1 MAERS
6 LKLEIRDMTKRYDNG
21 DGVEHINLKIYEG
34 EIVTMLGPSGC
45 GKSTILRTIGG
56 FLDVTD
62 GDILIDNESIVKLP
76 PEKRP
81 TAMVFQSYNL
91 WTHMTVYENLAFG
104 LKLRKIPKDQIRA
117 DIDKHWFNIPFAALM
132 ITAGLGAIPDSMIES
147 ARDVGASKLRVL
159 RSMILPLSMKDV
171 VIAATFVFM
180 SNVGSFT
187 TPYLMGGNYPKM
199 LGIVLFDQFNK
210 YLRYERAAA
219 MSFIIFL
226 ICSVSAGVYIYTNLR
241 EKEWEK

>member
-1 MAERS
+1 
-6 LKLEIRDMTKRYDNG
+6 MTKRYDNG

-117 DIDKHWFNIPFAALM
+117 DIDKHLKLVSMSGFEKKYPTQLSGGQQQRI
-132 ITAGLGAIPDSMIES
+132 AIARSLLLKPSVLLLDEPSLCFGRQNPPADARRVEEDSGRTGHHRGI
-147 ARDVGASKLRVL
+147 RDP
-159 RSMILPLSMKDV
+159 RSGRGHGPVPPHRGHEQGQI
-171 VIAATFVFM
+171 
-180 SNVGSFT
+180 
-187 TPYLMGGNYPKM
+187 
-199 LGIVLFDQFNK
+199 
-210 YLRYERAAA
+210 
-219 MSFIIFL
+219 
-226 ICSVSAGVYIYTNLR
+226 
-241 EKEWEK
+241 